1 MMGVRCI
8 RDGCPYSGRE
18 CELWNDCPIFVADRG
33 LRKNA
38 EKDRA
43 AAMPRPT
50 EEEEQGVVK
59 QFCELCKITLVHIP
73 NEGKRSYIAGAKL
86 KAIGMQKGFPDLF
99 VPEARNGFHGLFIE
113 MKRDRTRKPT
123 KEQKEWITLLNEKG
137 YLAVVC
143 YGAAEAIEQIRSY
156 MGV

>member
-1 MMGVRCI
+1 MTTKNCTQTACA
-8 RDGCPYSGRE
+8 DSAKECP
-18 CELWNDCPIFVADRG
+18 LWSECPIFVSGKSTSKGKYSSA
-33 LRKNA
+33 L
-38 EKDRA
+38 
-43 AAMPRPT
+43 PRPT

-86 KAIGMQKGFPDLF
+86 KAIGLQKGFPDLF

-123 KEQKEWITLLNEKG
+123 KEQKEWIELLNEKG
-137 YLAVVC
+137 YLAVVA
-143 YGAAEAIEQIRSY
+143 YGADEAIATIRSY
-156 MGV
+156 MKI